1 MIMYLALISAE
12 VSMAY
17 VPIYILLCSVQFN
30 QNKEI
35 SPSTSFHRKF
45 TYNQKFMICT
55 DCWKFTGRGEWE
67 ENIQR
72 PSTHKESWPWVK
84 GCLNRQ
90 LWRERDWSPWSYVFT
105 FWRRLNPGLFCLFC
119 KRPKTKDIS
128 QRRFIYTRDKSFL
141 PLSRGEQGSWSAP
154 VQMSRSLISDLLWYK
169 LLLVSLTSPF
179 TAVPWGNW
187 GKGNLCCDCCR

>member
-1 MIMYLALISAE
+1 MIMYLVLISAE

-17 VPIYILLCSVQFN
+17 VSIYTLLRSVQFN

-35 SPSTSFHRKF
+35 SPSTSFHRKS
-45 TYNQKFMICT
+45 TYNRKFMICT

-90 LWRERDWSPWSYVFT
+90 LWRER
-105 FWRRLNPGLFCLFC
+105 GLFCLFC

-169 LLLVSLTSPF
+169 PLLVSLTSPF

-187 GKGNLCCDCCR
+187 RKGNLCCDCCR